1 MTTETL
7 EEAAL
12 HLPMAQRAE
21 LVHKLLLSLEEQ
33 SEDEVARAW
42 NAEAIRRAA
51 DLDSGPSD
59 TVSAD
64 DARAAAFALLR

>member
-51 DLDSGPSD
+51 DLDSDQSD

>member
-1 MTTETL
+1 MTEESL
-7 EEAAL
+7 EEAVL
-12 HLPMAQRAE
+12 QLPVAQRAE
-21 LVHKLLLSLEEQ
+21 LAHKLLLSLEEQ
-33 SEDEVARAW
+33 SEDDVARAW

-51 DLDSGPSD
+51 DLDSGQSD

>member
-51 DLDSGPSD
+51 DLDSGQSD

>member
-33 SEDEVARAW
+33 SEDDVARAW

-51 DLDSGPSD
+51 DLDSGQSD